1 MTELDEQIL
10 EAREALA
17 RRDWATARARFRAA
31 REPAATDL
39 AGLATACW
47 WLGLVDEFVD
57 ATEEVHRRCLQA
69 GAPAGA
75 AMAAL
80 EIGFSEVVRGRQGV
94 GAGWLARAR
103 RLLEELPEAA
113 EHGYLLALDADWAT
127 QAGELDRAEELVE
140 RLLVLAD
147 RHGDPT
153 LQAQGLFA
161 AGVLALR
168 RGGVDEAM
176 RCLDEAMLPVRS
188 GRVLPEWAGNLYCRM
203 MQLCHELGDLP
214 RAQRWTDI
222 TERWWRGY
230 APAVIFRG
238 ICRVHRVQ
246 LLQVQGDWAR
256 AEQEAKR
263 ATSELAEIDVVVAG
277 EAEYR
282 LGELHRLR
290 GDLDAAEA
298 AYRRAHVHGRDPLP
312 GMALLHLC
320 RGRGSVAASI
330 LDAALAATEPPL
342 ARAPLLAA
350 RVEVALA
357 AEDLRAATRAAEE
370 LSAIGQ
376 QHRSPGWCAEARRC
390 EGAVLVAGGR
400 YAEAVPVLREA
411 RSLWQRMEAPYEVA
425 RIRLDLAQSLEAL
438 GDHETA
444 ARERDVAAEL
454 LEQLGA
460 RRDLARLRAGRRAR
474 GSPGSLSARE
484 LEVVAAVADG
494 GTNREA
500 AEQLHISERTVAR
513 HLANVYLKT
522 GVSSR
527 TGAVSWARERGLL

>member
-1 MTELDEQIL
+1 MTELDEALI

-17 RRDWATARARFRAA
+17 RRDWATARERFRAA
-31 REPAATDL
+31 REPAAADL

-47 WLGLVDEFVD
+47 WLGLIDEFVVV
-57 ATEEVHRRCLQA
+57 TEEVHQRRRQA
-69 GAPAGA
+69 GELAGA

-80 EIGFSEVVRGRQGV
+80 EIGFSEVVRGRQDV

-103 RLLEELPEAA
+103 RLLEEVPEAA

-127 QAGELDRAEELVE
+127 QAGDLERAGQLVE
-140 RLLVLAD
+140 RLLTLAD

-168 RGGVDEAM
+168 RGAVDEAM

-203 MQLCHELGDLP
+203 MQLCYELGDLP
-214 RAQRWTDI
+214 RAQRWTELTD
-222 TERWWRGY
+222 RWWRGY
-230 APAVIFRG
+230 APAVLFRG

-246 LLQVQGDWAR
+246 LLQVHGEWAR
-256 AEQEAKR
+256 AEQEARR
-263 ATSELAEIDVVVAG
+263 ATSELAGLDVVVVA

-320 RGRGSVAASI
+320 RGRAAVAVSI

-350 RVEVALA
+350 RVDVALA
-357 AEDLRAATRAAEE
+357 VEDAGAATRAAEE

-376 QHRSPGWCAEARRC
+376 QHRSPGWGAEARRC
-390 EGAVLVAGGR
+390 EGAVLVAAGR

-411 RSLWQRMEAPYEVA
+411 RACWQQMAAPYEVA
-425 RIRLDLAQSLEAL
+425 RIRLDLAQSLDAL

-444 ARERDVAAEL
+444 ARERDLAAEL
-454 LEQLGA
+454 LEQVGA
-460 RRDLARLRAGRRAR
+460 RRDLARLNAGRRGR
-474 GSPGSLSARE
+474 GAPGSLSARE
-484 LEVVAAVADG
+484 LEVVAAVAAG

-527 TGAVSWARERGLL
+527 TGAVSWARDRGLL